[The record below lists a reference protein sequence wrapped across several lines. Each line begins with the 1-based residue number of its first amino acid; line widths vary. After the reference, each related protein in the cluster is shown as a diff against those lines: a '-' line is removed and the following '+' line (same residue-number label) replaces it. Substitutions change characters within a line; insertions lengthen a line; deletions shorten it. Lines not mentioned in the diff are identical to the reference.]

1 MTQMNLDELFENLQI
16 IDQAVALSDQLSFDT
31 ALSSSILPN
40 TLIVRFW
47 TVKGILFGRLDSLL
61 PRFKEGVAHCHQNA
75 METMVRKAGGL
86 AVACDEGVLN
96 ISLLYSKHHAVFGGL
111 NESYAFGVDLMKHLL
126 HDLRLDIE
134 AGEIEHSYCPGKY
147 DLSVAGKKFAG
158 MAQYR
163 TKDAVMLMITIFV
176 DGDQNRRSQWIRD
189 FYAIA
194 NPLNDPDYPRVDS
207 DAMKTLAE
215 LSQTEY
221 DVESLKRMMIKR
233 LETFGLNIDD
243 R

>member
-1 MTQMNLDELFENLQI
+1 MPKLNLEESFETI
-16 IDQAVALSDQLSFDT
+16 RVIDQAVSLSDQLSFDT
-31 ALSSSILPN
+31 DLSSSILEN

-47 TVKGILFGRLDSLL
+47 TAKGILFGRLDSLL
-61 PRFKEGVAHCHQNA
+61 PQFNEGVAYCHRNA

-86 AVACDEGVLN
+86 AVACDDGVLN
-96 ISLLYSKHHAVFGGL
+96 LSVLYSKHHANFGGL

-126 HDLRLDIE
+126 QDLNLDIQE
-134 AGEIEHSYCPGKY
+134 GEIKHSYCPGKY
-147 DLSVAGKKFAG
+147 DLSVNGKKFAG

-176 DGDQNRRSQWIRD
+176 DGDQNRRSEWIRD

-194 NPLNDPDYPRVDS
+194 NPLNDPDYPSVES
-207 DAMKTLAE
+207 DAMKTLSE
-215 LSQTEY
+215 LGQVILSV
-221 DVESLKRMMIKR
+221 DSLKRMMVEK
-233 LETFGLNIDD
+233 LEVFGLTIES

>member
-1 MTQMNLDELFENLQI
+1 MPKLNLEESFETLRV
-16 IDQAVALSDQLSFDT
+16 IDQAVSLSDQLSFDT
-31 ALSSSILPN
+31 DLSSSILPN

-47 TVKGILFGRLDSLL
+47 TAKGILFGRLDSLL
-61 PRFKEGVAHCHQNA
+61 PQFNEGVAYCHRNA

-86 AVACDEGVLN
+86 AVACDDGVLN
-96 ISLLYSKHHAVFGGL
+96 LSVLYSKHHANFGGL

-126 HDLRLDIE
+126 QDLNLDIQE
-134 AGEIEHSYCPGKY
+134 GEIKHSYCPGKY
-147 DLSVAGKKFAG
+147 DLSVNGKKFAG

-176 DGDQNRRSQWIRD
+176 DGDQNRRSEWIRD

-194 NPLNDPDYPRVDS
+194 NPLNDPDYPCVES
-207 DAMKTLAE
+207 DAMKTLSE
-215 LSQTEY
+215 LGQVILSV
-221 DVESLKRMMIKR
+221 DSLKRMMVEK
-233 LETFGLNIDD
+233 LEVFGLTIES

>member
-1 MTQMNLDELFENLQI
+1 MSTMNLSDSFETLHL
-16 IDQAVALSDQLSFDT
+16 IDQAIPLADQLSFDT
-31 ALSSSILPN
+31 SLSSSIPPK

-47 TVKGILFGRLDSLL
+47 TTEGILFGRLDSLL
-61 PRFKEGVAHCHQNA
+61 PRFDEGVAYFHDRSI
-75 METMVRKAGGL
+75 ETLVRKAGGL

-96 ISLLYSKHHAVFGGL
+96 LSLLYSKHHAEFGGL

-126 HDLRLDIE
+126 QDLSLDIHE
-134 AGEIEHSYCPGKY
+134 GEIIHSYCPGKY
-147 DLSVAGKKFAG
+147 DLSVDGKKFAG

-176 DGDQNRRSQWIRD
+176 DGDQKRRSDWIRD

-194 NPLNDPDYPRVDS
+194 NPLNDPAYPCVES
-207 DAMKTLAE
+207 DAMKTLTE
-215 LSQTEY
+215 LSQTE
-221 DVESLKRMMIKR
+221 VSVPSLKQRMVKT
-233 LETFGLNIDD
+233 LASFGLRIES

>member
-1 MTQMNLDELFENLQI
+1 MPKLNLDESFETLRV
-16 IDQAVALSDQLSFDT
+16 IDQAVSLSEQLSFDT
-31 ALSSSILPN
+31 ALSSSISQN

-47 TVKGILFGRLDSLL
+47 TAKGILFGRMDSLL
-61 PRFKEGVAHCHQNA
+61 PQFDEGVAYCHKNE

-96 ISLLYSKHHAVFGGL
+96 LSVLYSKHHAKFGGL
-111 NESYAFGVDLMKHLL
+111 NESYAFGIDLMKHLL
-126 HDLRLDIE
+126 HDLKLDIQE
-134 AGEIEHSYCPGKY
+134 GEIKHSYCPGKY
-147 DLSVAGKKFAG
+147 DLSVDGKKFAG

-194 NPLNDPDYPRVDS
+194 NPLNNPDYPSIES
-207 DAMKTLAE
+207 DAMKTLSE
-215 LSQTEY
+215 LSQVPLSV
-221 DVESLKRMMIKR
+221 DSLKRRMIEK
-233 LETFGLNIDD
+233 LEVFGLTIES